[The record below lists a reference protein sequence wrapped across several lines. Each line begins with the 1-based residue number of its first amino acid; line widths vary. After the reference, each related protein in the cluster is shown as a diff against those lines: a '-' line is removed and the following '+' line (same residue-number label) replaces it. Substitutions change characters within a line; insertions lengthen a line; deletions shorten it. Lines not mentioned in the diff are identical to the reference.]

1 MPGEGGATTR
11 WRPTVI
17 DQDID
22 GKVPPETAAGAS
34 GAPKGA
40 PETLEQQ
47 LEREREARVLM
58 RERLRTTEALAA
70 ESHALRARMAQELE
84 RVTADRDRLRIEAE
98 AAAAAAPAAAEP
110 PPVRA
115 AAPASG
121 PRHAA
126 ARAVEPPLTSGA
138 LPPKAAHADDRP
150 LKPPVPASRKGP
162 WGALAMLSVVAVAVG
177 ALAWYKG
184 SLPGL
189 KELQAAL
196 DPPAPAT
203 ATAANAE
210 AAPAAPGTRPAP
222 VPPPVAAATVARAAP
237 ASGPVA
243 LPPLTPDAQLAAAP
257 SAAGPVATATPAG
270 TSTAEMV
277 GRLRKALDGEGIAS
291 PVDVDAAT
299 GHVLVADPQSD
310 RSLRDRTDMLIRAVY
325 AGASLPEPQIE
336 HRWLS
341 PMRGARETVASTDA
355 PAAAHTVPPTTVA
368 PAAAP
373 SPDTSAAGRH
383 AAVARGQDHRRA
395 TDVSVAAAE
404 ELTPVLPAGRVT
416 AACMDGLVG
425 RSAVRRANLTACMK
439 HSCCSSAANHN
450 SEECRAYE
458 RAYPFTCSAG

>member
-70 ESHALRARMAQELE
+70 ESQALRARMAQELE

-98 AAAAAAPAAAEP
+98 AAAAAAPVAAEP
-110 PPVRA
+110 APVRA
-115 AAPASG
+115 AAPASA

-126 ARAVEPPLTSGA
+126 ARAVEPPLTSRA
-138 LPPKAAHADDRP
+138 LPPKAPHADDRP
-150 LKPPVPASRKGP
+150 LKPPVPAARKGP

-189 KELQAAL
+189 KELQSVL
-196 DPPAPAT
+196 DPPAPVTAAAANRQAT
-203 ATAANAE
+203 APAPGARPDAV
-210 AAPAAPGTRPAP
+210 APATAQ
-222 VPPPVAAATVARAAP
+222 ATVARAAP

-257 SAAGPVATATPAG
+257 SAAGPVAAASPAG
-270 TSTAEMV
+270 MSTAEMV

-291 PVDVDAAT
+291 PVDVDVAT
-299 GHVLVADPQSD
+299 GRVQVTDPKADD
-310 RSLRDRTDMLIRAVY
+310 ALRQRTEMVIRAVY

-341 PMRGARETVASTDA
+341 PMHGARETVASTDA
-355 PAAAHTVPPTTVA
+355 PAAARTAA

-373 SPDTSAAGRH
+373 SPDSVAAGRH
-383 AAVARGQDHRRA
+383 AALARGQEHRRA
-395 TDVSVAAAE
+395 AEVSVAAAE

-425 RSAVRRANLTACMK
+425 KSTARRANLTACMK

>member
-22 GKVPPETAAGAS
+22 GKVPPETTGGAS

-98 AAAAAAPAAAEP
+98 AAAAAAPAAAQP
-110 PPVRA
+110 APVQPA
-115 AAPASG
+115 PPASM
-121 PRHAA
+121 PRRAA
-126 ARAVEPPLTSGA
+126 ARAVEPPLTSHA
-138 LPPKAAHADDRP
+138 LPPKAPHADDRP
-150 LKPPVPASRKGP
+150 LKPPVPSGRKGP

-189 KELQAAL
+189 KELQSVL

-203 ATAANAE
+203 ATAANREATPPVPSARPAA
-210 AAPAAPGTRPAP
+210 AAPPTAQ
-222 VPPPVAAATVARAAP
+222 ATVARAAP

-243 LPPLTPDAQLAAAP
+243 LPPLAPDAQLAAAP
-257 SAAGPVATATPAG
+257 SAAGPVATASPAG
-270 TSTAEMV
+270 MSTAEMV

-299 GHVLVADPQSD
+299 GHVQVTDPKADD
-310 RSLRDRTDMLIRAVY
+310 ALRQRTEMLIRAVY

-355 PAAAHTVPPTTVA
+355 PAAARTAPPAVA

-373 SPDTSAAGRH
+373 SPDNVAANRH
-383 AAVARGQDHRRA
+383 AALARGQEHRRA
-395 TDVSVAAAE
+395 TEVSVAAAE

-425 RSAVRRANLTACMK
+425 KSTARRANLTACMK